1 MPRVILSA
9 TAMVALAL
17 PAVAQELG
25 AIDYDQVFVENAEQI
40 EMLMD
45 GGDSA
50 RFQLDLPGNVTL
62 WADVRGEVRN
72 YSAMDNNEGGSV
84 GCLWNAYNDVAVL
97 HQSCPGVLDEAE
109 AARLDDYRMRVG
121 NFVADNTVPP
131 VPRDAFWAE
140 WSDVAI
146 PDAGMECAAI
156 MGSGTGSLIESLVSE
171 GVGGVIDTILSV
183 PRLPVETPCF

>member
-1 MPRVILSA
+1 MLRFTLAVPTL
-9 TAMVALAL
+9 LAL
-17 PAVAQELG
+17 SLPVAAQDIG
-25 AIDYDQVFVENAEQI
+25 AIDYDQVFVENADQI

-45 GGDSA
+45 GGDTA

-84 GCLWNAYNDVAVL
+84 GCLWNAFNDVAVL
-97 HQSCPGVLDEAE
+97 HQSCPGVLDEGQ
-109 AARLDDYRMRVG
+109 AARLEDYRMRVG

-131 VPRDAFWAE
+131 VPREAFWAE
-140 WSDVAI
+140 WSELAS
-146 PDAGMECAAI
+146 PTGGMECAAI
-156 MGSGTGSLIESLVSE
+156 MGSETGPLIASLVSE
-171 GVGGVIDTILSV
+171 GVEGLIASILSV